1 MTTKDLQKLRIKL
14 KLKRMSKSKDRPPV
28 MSDFSDEFITECLDM
43 YGSWMDTVEDAG
55 FKFMLDCEV
64 DE

>member
-1 MTTKDLQKLRIKL
+1 MTDTSTRRLSIKL
-14 KLKRMSKSKDRPPV
+14 KLKRMSNKKGRPPV
-28 MSDFSDEFITECLDM
+28 MGDFSDEFITECLEV
-43 YGSWMDTVEDAG
+43 YDTYADVVEDAG